1 MCEFN
6 YLSGF
11 FFSNDNVNDHL
22 WKNLIKLVDLLSYNL
37 KIYVFLQNTTYLNE
51 LLARDV
57 KIKNELVKSLSKR
70 NKLGTNNISDE
81 N

>member
-1 MCEFN
+1 MYF
-6 YLSGF
+6 YRTPP
-11 FFSNDNVNDHL
+11 
-22 WKNLIKLVDLLSYNL
+22 K
-37 KIYVFLQNTTYLNE
+37 YLNE
-51 LLARDV
+51 FLARDV

>member
-1 MCEFN
+1 MIC
-6 YLSGF
+6 S
-11 FFSNDNVNDHL
+11 VT
-22 WKNLIKLVDLLSYNL
+22 
-37 KIYVFLQNTTYLNE
+37 IYVLLQNTTYLNE